1 MPNAVGSV
9 PPVSVAA
16 DVCRE
21 RCGPRGGAHVFSPAM
36 PGHRAHAR
44 SCAGTIGATGI
55 PVSADVDVT
64 GWVLNFQGART
75 VLDAERAT
83 VNILAGARYLDVDSK
98 LTSSLGSAG
107 PPPTAT
113 QSASV
118 WDGVIGVKGNVNITR
133 RFQLVDATLYLMG
146 KRWGVFNGKEVS
158 AYRVYGGTKCGA
170 LGSVVPGSIGIV
182 YY

>member
-1 MPNAVGSV
+1 
-9 PPVSVAA
+9 
-16 DVCRE
+16 
-21 RCGPRGGAHVFSPAM
+21 M

-64 GWVLNFQGART
+64 GWVLNFQGARN

-98 LTSSLGSAG
+98 LTSSLGAAGRTPTAKQSAG
-107 PPPTAT
+107 
-113 QSASV
+113 V